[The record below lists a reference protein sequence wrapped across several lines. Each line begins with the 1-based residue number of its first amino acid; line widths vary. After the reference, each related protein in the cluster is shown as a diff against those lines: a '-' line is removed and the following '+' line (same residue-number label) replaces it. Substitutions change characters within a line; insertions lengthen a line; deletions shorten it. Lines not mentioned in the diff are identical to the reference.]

1 MIEPDFIWYINDHSL
16 KFTVLLMLRIEF
28 LIGGHSESIII
39 YCKMNDIAIVRFS
52 ARNKCSKPSY
62 FVQSCKLIEC
72 MIITLLQTGYFLY
85 LPIII

>member
-28 LIGGHSESIII
+28 LIGMII

-52 ARNKCSKPSY
+52 VRNKCSKPSY
-62 FVQSCKLIEC
+62 FVQSCKFIEC
-72 MIITLLQTGYFLY
+72 MIITLLQ
-85 LPIII
+85 